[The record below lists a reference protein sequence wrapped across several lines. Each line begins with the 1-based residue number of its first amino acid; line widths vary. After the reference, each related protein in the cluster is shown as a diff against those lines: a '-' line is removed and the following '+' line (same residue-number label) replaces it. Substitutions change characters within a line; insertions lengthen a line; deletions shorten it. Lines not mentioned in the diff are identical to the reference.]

1 MVPTMTA
8 DQLKKALAD
17 GTPQSTLVL
26 QLIGEGYED
35 SDAWNLVRAAG
46 LVNMT
51 EELTRLA
58 ASAPTEDD
66 GETYAAGDGRLIM
79 LAAKMTVDA
88 AELLKLLD
96 VPPRK
101 LGGPAPLL

>member
-1 MVPTMTA
+1 MTA
-8 DQLKKALAD
+8 DDLKKALLA
-17 GTPQSTLVL
+17 GTPQSKLVL

-58 ASAPTEDD
+58 ASAPTEED
-66 GETYAAGDGRLIM
+66 GETYGASDGRIIN
-79 LAAKMTVDA
+79 LAARMTVDA

-101 LGGPAPLL
+101 LGAPAPLP